1 VLSSVAETGCS
12 LSIDPCLLLPS
23 GRLGPLS
30 ELTLYIKACVSC
42 HSRSAAPSCKCCI
55 SFRLMPLTASWKHNS
70 HREPPSIPKKT
81 VTPGSLSYLKKIP
94 HYICQAQRLW
104 PPTGFQFPFLSSHEV
119 PLASCMFLQY
129 GDINLTR
136 SCHPLVSL
144 LGLCLPLI
152 ILLRES
158 QADIS
163 PPVPAHFHP
172 TSCMNFST
180 VTTSAEFLTLWTF
193 HLSQCIQGQELV

>member
-1 VLSSVAETGCS
+1 MNCEGYRYILLACTFGALCSSRS
-12 LSIDPCLLLPS
+12 RLLSIHWPMLLLPS

-55 SFRLMPLTASWKHNS
+55 SFRLMPLTASSKRNT
-70 HREPPSIPKKT
+70 HREPPNIPKKT

-104 PPTGFQFPFLSSHEV
+104 PPTGFRFPFLSSHEV

-144 LGLCLPLI
+144 SGLCLKVI
-152 ILLRES
+152 F
-158 QADIS
+158 S
-163 PPVPAHFHP
+163 PRPPFDHPA
-172 TSCMNFST
+172 
-180 VTTSAEFLTLWTF
+180 
-193 HLSQCIQGQELV
+193 